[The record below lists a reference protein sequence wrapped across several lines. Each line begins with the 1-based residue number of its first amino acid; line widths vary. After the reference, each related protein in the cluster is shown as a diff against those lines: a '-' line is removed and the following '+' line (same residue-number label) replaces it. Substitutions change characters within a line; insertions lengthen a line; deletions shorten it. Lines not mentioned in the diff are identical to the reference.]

1 MTKEEIKKEIEFAKK
16 NIYSLKNHLKIL
28 KRLLNKLE

>member
-28 KRLLNKLE
+28 KDY